1 MKEFELTKE
10 SLEKFLRKTI
20 KENTK
25 KYTPRNFEQ
34 QNYKIEREEFMSDK
48 CPHCMRYLNNQN
60 QCEYN
65 FCMSKLK

>member
-25 KYTPRNFEQ
+25 KYSPKKQ
-34 QNYKIEREEFMSDK
+34 QVKNTKPK
-48 CPHCMRYLNNQN
+48 
-60 QCEYN
+60 
-65 FCMSKLK
+65 